1 MKIIKNLIPHILLL
15 SILFSICPLISTGV
29 ARADPAWYS
38 DPAWDCRKLI
48 TIEHTGVT
56 ANLTDF
62 PVLVTFTS
70 DSDLAAHARDDGND
84 ILFTSAD
91 GTTKLSHEI
100 EGFDGATG
108 ELVAWVKIPF
118 LSSAVDTD
126 IYIYYGNATAASQE
140 DVTNVWD
147 SNFEMVQHLKDDP
160 DNAHTQDSTSNDRD
174 GAKSGADNP
183 IETVGKIGR
192 AQYFNNNNISCG
204 NLGIGD
210 NYTAECWIKA
220 DTLTGSGDHN
230 TYGFTLMASAVSGQG
245 YPLWLAARGTE
256 IRLWAYEGNPGAGW
270 RETTG
275 AGLNTTDVFY
285 IVATATRS
293 SATKVYVNG
302 IERLSFTND
311 GDVSWTNIFTL
322 GDLRPGR
329 AIYFEGVIDEVRIS
343 NNIRSAEWIET
354 SYNNQSSPASFY
366 NVGLEEQ
373 FTPTVT
379 SVSPAKGTTADTAIL
394 VTINGT
400 NFLDGAGLAAELNF
414 DGANAIAGTA
424 VTWVSATQITA
435 IFDLSGVTANLDAAW
450 DIKVTNPDAR
460 SGTGN
465 DLFTVYL
472 PDPTVVSLTP
482 ATSINNGPVNIVN
495 LAGTNFVAGA
505 TSVKLQKAG
514 GADIDGSS
522 VVVVSPDKVTC
533 TFDITGAATGDW
545 DVVVTVT
552 GAENPI
558 AVLTGGLT
566 IVAPVPP
573 PPVIGVVPRFL
584 GVLVDILGQRTAIN
598 IDALGVLF
606 DSCVLTDPGNSFRL
620 ELSKGT
626 GVTSANGGIITGI
639 EMVVCNEPPPTPAGL
654 EIITPVYDI
663 TGYTGGIMVP
673 SIVFSKPAKLT
684 LSYNPEWLPENT
696 ASIFLGCHDPEHG
709 WTRLKAVSG
718 DTACLGTVSAWIN
731 HASLFAVMAELAPA
745 EPELVEPAPA
755 KPEINKPEII
765 IPPPVEPVPIEPEP
779 DEPEPVAPELVE
791 LAPAKF
797 ELGHTAVNLAEAK
810 AGRPVTISVIVQNTG
825 ELEGSYV
832 LRLEVNNGVEQT
844 REVVLAAGES
854 TEVNFSI
861 IKDEPG
867 TYVVTVGGFTVEFT
881 LMAPVF
887 SPDWIKTNWWLVPSV
902 VIVIGVIVFL
912 LVKVSRRHPGSV

>member
-1 MKIIKNLIPHILLL
+1 MKIIKNLIPLVLLL
-15 SILFSICPLISTGV
+15 SILSSMYPLISSGV
-29 ARADPAWYS
+29 AWADPAWYS

-48 TIEHTGVT
+48 TIDHTGVT

-62 PVLVTFTS
+62 PVLITFTS

-100 EGFDGATG
+100 EGFDEATG
-108 ELVAWVKIPF
+108 ELMAWVKIPF
-118 LSSAVDTD
+118 LSSTVDTD
-126 IYIYYGNATAASQE
+126 IYIYYGNATASSQE

-160 DNAHTQDSTSNDRD
+160 DNAHTQDSTINDKD
-174 GAKSGADNP
+174 GAKNSADNP
-183 IETVGKIGR
+183 IETAGKIGR
-192 AQYFNNNNISCG
+192 AQDFSSDHVSCG

-210 NYTAECWIKA
+210 TYTVECWIKA
-220 DTLTGSGDHN
+220 DTLIAGGDQN
-230 TYGFTLMASAVSGQG
+230 TYGFTVMASAVSGQG
-245 YPLWLAARGTE
+245 YPLWLAVRGTE
-256 IRLWAYEGNPGAGW
+256 VRLWAYESTSSTGGW

-275 AGLNTTDVFY
+275 AGLNTTDDFY
-285 IVATATRS
+285 IVATANRS
-293 SATKVYVNG
+293 STTKVYVNG

-311 GDVSWTNIFTL
+311 GDVSWTDIFTL

-329 AIYFEGVIDEVRIS
+329 AIYFDGVIDEVRVS
-343 NNIRSAEWIET
+343 NNIRSADWIET

-366 NVGLEEQ
+366 NVGPEEHL
-373 FTPTVT
+373 TPTVT

-400 NFLDGAGLAAELNF
+400 NFVDGAGLAADLNF
-414 DGANAIAGTA
+414 DGASAIAGTV

-435 IFDLSGVTANLDAAW
+435 IFDLSGVTTNLGVAW
-450 DIKVTNPDAR
+450 DIKVTNPDAQ
-460 SGTGN
+460 SGMGS
-465 DLFTVYL
+465 DLFVIYL
-472 PDPTVVSLTP
+472 PDPSVASITP
-482 ATSINNGPVNIVN
+482 DTGVNTGPVNITN
-495 LAGTNFVAGA
+495 LAGVNFVAGA

-514 GADIDGSS
+514 EADIDGSS

-533 TFDITGAATGDW
+533 TFDITGVAAGDW

-552 GAENPI
+552 GAENPA
-558 AVLTGGLT
+558 AVLTSGLT
-566 IVAPVPP
+566 VVAPAPP

-584 GVLVDILGQRTAIN
+584 GVIVDILGQRTVIN
-598 IDALGVLF
+598 VDASGVLF
-606 DSCVLTDPGNSFRL
+606 DSCVLTDPGDNLRL

-639 EMVVCNEPPPTPAGL
+639 KMVVCNEPPPTPAGL

-663 TGYTGGIMVP
+663 TGYTGGVMVP

-718 DTACLGTVSAWIN
+718 DTASLGTVSAWIN
-731 HASLFAVMAELAPA
+731 HASLFAVMAELVPA
-745 EPELVEPAPA
+745 EPEVVEPAPV
-755 KPEINKPEII
+755 KPEINEPEII
-765 IPPPVEPVPIEPEP
+765 IPPPDESVPV
-779 DEPEPVAPELVE
+779 EPEPVAPELVK

-797 ELGHTAVNLAEAK
+797 ELGHTAVNLAEAR

-825 ELEGSYV
+825 ELKGSYV
-832 LRLEVNNGVEQT
+832 LRLEVNNRVEQT

-854 TEVNFSI
+854 TEVSFNI
-861 IKDEPG
+861 VKDEPG

-881 LMAPVF
+881 LPAPVF
-887 SPDWIKTNWWLVPSV
+887 SLAWLKMYWWLAPAAA
-902 VIVIGVIVFL
+902 IIIGLIIFSL
-912 LVKVSRRHPGSV
+912 IRAAGRHPKGADGC